1 MPEMD
6 EIKSLIETQGKAF
19 EAFKATLEEAKKHD
33 TLTDEKLS
41 KIEKDLDAAVEA
53 KSKIEAALAA
63 ERKEREELELRL
75 SRKGSQSDDKA
86 EIELKSLNTI
96 LAAEAAKKGVAF
108 TPLAAGEA
116 DAYKRGFNTY
126 LRKGEKVIG
135 GDEIKAMSVG
145 GDPDGGYFVT
155 PDVNGKVV
163 TKIFESSPIRQIADV
178 MSIGSDKLEGM
189 EDRDEAAAG
198 WVAEKG
204 TRSDTATPQV
214 GKWSIEAF
222 EMYAKPKATQK
233 LLDDASVD
241 IEAWLAAKTADKFAR
256 TEATAFVTGDGAGKP
271 RGYTAYDTAADD
283 GSGVAWGKVGYVLSG
298 ASADFASSNPADKL
312 FDLVGL
318 LRDQYLGN
326 ARFVTRR
333 SVITKIRK
341 FKDGQGQYLWQ
352 PGLVAGQPEQILS
365 YPVTRAEDTPTLAAG
380 SLSLSFGDFR
390 QGYQIVDRLGIR
402 TLRDP
407 YTDKPY
413 VVFYSIKRVGGGIID
428 FDAIKHMKFAAS

>member
-33 TLTDEKLS
+33 ALTDEKLS

-53 KSKIEAALAA
+53 KSKIEAALTA
-63 ERKEREELELRL
+63 ERKEREDLELRL
-75 SRKGSQSDDKA
+75 SRKGSASDDKSA
-86 EIELKSLNTI
+86 IELKQLNTV
-96 LAAEAAKKGVAF
+96 LAAEAAKKGVSFA
-108 TPLAAGEA
+108 PLNAAEG
-116 DAYKRGFNTY
+116 DAYRKGFSTY

-135 GDEIKAMSVG
+135 ADESKAMSVG

-155 PDVNGKVV
+155 PDVGGRIV
-163 TKIFESSPIRQIADV
+163 TKVFESSPIRQIADV

-189 EDRDEAAAG
+189 EDRDEADAG

-204 TRSDTATPQV
+204 TRADTGTPQV

-222 EMYAKPKATQK
+222 EMYAQPKATQK

-241 IEAWLAAKTADKFAR
+241 IESWLAGKLADKFAR
-256 TEATAFVTGDGAGKP
+256 TEASAFVVGNGAGKP
-271 RGYTAYDTAADD
+271 TGFTAYATAADS
-283 GSGVAWGKVGYVLSG
+283 GSGVDWGKIGYVVSG
-298 ASADFASSNPADKL
+298 KNGDFADANPADKL

-333 SVITKIRK
+333 AVITKIRK
-341 FKDGQGQYLWQ
+341 FKDGQGQYLWA
-352 PGLVAGQPEQILS
+352 PGLAAGQPEQILS
-365 YPVTRAEDTPTLAAG
+365 YPVTRAEDMPALATG
-380 SLSLSFGDFR
+380 SFSLSFGDFR
-390 QGYQIVDRLGIR
+390 QGYQIVDRLGVR

-407 YTDKPY
+407 YTAKPY
-413 VVFYSIKRVGGGIID
+413 VVFYSIKRVGGGVID
-428 FDAIKHMKFAAS
+428 FDAIKHLKFAA